1 MDIRTGVKSRR
12 WKPKVSDCVLFLIC
26 LLYLVQ
32 YSDRVNIATAADAIR
47 RDLQLSNTE
56 LGFAFSA
63 FAYPYA
69 IVQLFG
75 GWLGDKFGPRRI
87 LTGFGLIVACA
98 SLLTG
103 FVGGLSTDMFGRMIA
118 DHARIYRGGH

>member
-1 MDIRTGVKSRR
+1 MDGRTAVKHLR
-12 WKPKVSDCVLFLIC
+12 WRPKVSGCVLFLIC

-75 GWLGDKFGPRRI
+75 GWLCLVVRCF
-87 LTGFGLIVACA
+87 V
-98 SLLTG
+98 LLFCVCLVCVWSFLRG
-103 FVGGLSTDMFGRMIA
+103 FVLVLEHGELLRVVLELGLS
-118 DHARIYRGGH
+118 